1 MFQTDLI
8 LNLELIIILYLVSQS
23 LNNLKLSMD
32 IVSLAYCSSSRKSI
46 STKISYTH
54 ALEYWPPGP
63 NSAISDSSIP
73 SQIQKKGLTGI
84 SDANVL
90 FLIHSPN
97 TNILFWIHYHV
108 FLINV
113 ISKWTHDFLEI
124 SNIFPMYFLVSSAV
138 ILCNDFNYFL
148 PVGLNILKYLKEK
161 KSDEVVLTFKP
172 ENILF
177 NKKTYCLGSGT
188 LFQYLLL
195 LSPIMLH

>member
-1 MFQTDLI
+1 
-8 LNLELIIILYLVSQS
+8 
-23 LNNLKLSMD
+23 MD
-32 IVSLAYCSSSRKSI
+32 IVSLAYCSSSRKSF

-138 ILCNDFNYFL
+138 ILCNDLNYFL

-161 KSDEVVLTFKP
+161 KKWWGCINIQTWKYPLQQ
-172 ENILF
+172 ENLLF
-177 NKKTYCLGSGT
+177 GQWNAVSISLAFITYNASL
-188 LFQYLLL
+188 
-195 LSPIMLH
+195 II